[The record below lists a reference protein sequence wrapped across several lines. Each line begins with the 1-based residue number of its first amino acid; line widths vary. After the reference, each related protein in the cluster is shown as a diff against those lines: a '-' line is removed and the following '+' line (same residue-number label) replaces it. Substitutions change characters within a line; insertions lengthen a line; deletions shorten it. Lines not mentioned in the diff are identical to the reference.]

1 LVTDFACLV
10 TRVAVVG
17 ALLRRAAVF
26 FRGAADF
33 LALDPFALL
42 VEDPR
47 LAIAGPRLAALFLA
61 GALLRVA
68 LFFAAL
74 FRAGALRLEAD
85 FAPLLR
91 AADLPADL
99 RAGPLRAGPLRAG
112 ALRALLL
119 APVDLRLLLALLE
132 PRPDDFLAAAMFHAP
147 II

>member
-1 LVTDFACLV
+1 LV
-10 TRVAVVG
+10 TRAAVVG

-61 GALLRVA
+61 GALFFAA

-74 FRAGALRLEAD
+74 LRAGALRLEAD

-91 AADLPADL
+91 AADLPAD
-99 RAGPLRAGPLRAG
+99 LRAGPLRAG

>member
-1 LVTDFACLV
+1 LV

-68 LFFAAL
+68 LFFAVL

-91 AADLPADL
+91 AADLPADLRAGPL